1 MFVLPR
7 IYAVMRSSFR
17 ELDSANIK
25 ILELEKEIKYK
36 LNNDIKF
43 PEFLKTE
50 LYKKKIIDNI
60 GCLLNYTSSQ
70 NIASN
75 PSKDF

>member
-60 GCLLNYTSSQ
+60 GSLLNYRSSQ

>member
-1 MFVLPR
+1 MFVLPG

-60 GCLLNYTSSQ
+60 GSLLNYRSSQ

>member
-1 MFVLPR
+1 MFVLPG

-50 LYKKKIIDNI
+50 LYKKK
-60 GCLLNYTSSQ
+60 NY
-70 NIASN
+70 
-75 PSKDF
+75 

>member
-60 GCLLNYTSSQ
+60 GCLLNYRSSQ